1 MSFCARIFTTAF
13 GTAVVSLT
21 NSRCIVFCNSR
32 SAVIVKEV
40 VVVVVLEEEEE
51 VEEVVV
57 VVVVTRS
64 DSNL

>member
-1 MSFCARIFTTAF
+1 MGFLRNEFLCLHIHYRRAF

-40 VVVVVLEEEEE
+40 VVVVVNMQAQKLISQEPH
-51 VEEVVV
+51 
-57 VVVVTRS
+57 
-64 DSNL
+64 